1 MSSPFSSSSDIHEII
16 VRFADQRKTW
26 VGTNFLLMIIHFP
39 LELIALSYLSGKIFS
54 MMSNMKMNYRRVV
67 QFIIYFFFIY
77 FLIELSIVIRDIYD
91 SYIVPHLEREI
102 RNHVITLIMEKNE
115 IQYDQ
120 LEMGEIVIRF
130 LKTPA
135 YSLYSYVVVTKFII
149 PFMASL
155 FFIGVYIMWL
165 NRKVGIL
172 YFLLFS
178 IYSLI
183 MIYFCKEMMKMTQKK
198 MAKEMDMFNKIED
211 TLSNMQTIYTSN
223 TVEKEKQLI
232 DQEQKEFIKIHQR
245 EMNLNT
251 EIKLGLS
258 TYCLCS
264 IVFLFLLSI
273 SLYRKKKIGQE
284 TLISLVTLFLF
295 MCRFL
300 GYTSRKIIEGMI
312 TIGSFVDSN
321 QFLTKLYT
329 DTFQDGTEVEFIH
342 HGEIHFDKVCFRYN
356 ASSPYIFQN
365 LDIVVSPRSRL
376 VLIGDSGS
384 GKTTFLRLILGFYV
398 IEKGAVR
405 IDNMD
410 VSQSRRGYLR
420 NKIAYINQN
429 TKLFDRTILENILY
443 GSEKYTRRDVET
455 FIQENNLQGMFKKT
469 PHGLDTKSGKGG
481 EKLSGGMRQIIL
493 LMRCVFKDCPIVI
506 LDECTSSIDVKH
518 RQYAIVIIQK
528 LFHSKTVIC
537 VSHDSDIIRL
547 FDQKLVFEN
556 NKPPVLKK
564 ETNHNLL

>member
-1 MSSPFSSSSDIHEII
+1 MSSSLPYSSSSDIHKII
-16 VRFADQRKTW
+16 VKFADQRKTW

-67 QFIIYFFFIY
+67 QFTIYFFFIY

-115 IQYDQ
+115 IQFDQ

-149 PFMASL
+149 PFIASL
-155 FFIGVYIMWL
+155 VFLGIYITWL

-183 MIYFCKEMMKMTQKK
+183 MIYSCQQMIKMTQKK
-198 MAKEMDMFNKIED
+198 MTQEMDMFNKIED

-223 TVEKEKQLI
+223 TVEKEKQSI
-232 DQEQKEFIKIHQR
+232 DQEQQKFIKIHQH
-245 EMNLNT
+245 EMGMNT
-251 EIKLGLS
+251 QIKLGLS
-258 TYCLCS
+258 TYCLCA
-264 IVFLFLLSI
+264 IVSLFLLSV
-273 SLYRKKKIGQE
+273 SLYRKKQLTQE
-284 TLISLVTLFLF
+284 TLIALVTLFLF

-321 QFLTKLYT
+321 QFINKLYM
-329 DTFQDGTEVEFIH
+329 DTFQDGTEVNFID
-342 HGEIHFDKVCFRYN
+342 HGKICFDKVCFRYN
-356 ASSPYIFQN
+356 NTSPYIFQD
-365 LDIVVSPRSRL
+365 LDIVVPPRSRV
-376 VLIGDSGS
+376 VLMGDSGS
-384 GKTTFLRLILGFYV
+384 GKTTFLRLILGFHV
-398 IEKGAVR
+398 IEKGVVR
-405 IDNMD
+405 IDNTD
-410 VSQSRRGYLR
+410 VSKSRRGYLR

-429 TKLFDRTILENILY
+429 TKLFDRTIIENILY
-443 GSEKYTRRDVET
+443 GSDGYTRKDVEV
-455 FIQENNLQGMFKKT
+455 FLHENNLSGMFNKT
-469 PHGLDTKSGKGG
+469 AYGLDTKAGKGG
-481 EKLSGGMRQIIL
+481 DKLSGGMRQIIL

-518 RQYAIVIIQK
+518 RQYAMVIIK
-528 LFHSKTVIC
+528 RLFHSKTVIC
-537 VSHDSDIIRL
+537 VSHDSDIIQL
-547 FDQKLVFEN
+547 FDQRLVFQN
-556 NKPPVLKK
+556 NQQPVLKTMK
-564 ETNHNLL
+564 QE